1 MNCRKCGNKAGF
13 LMMVTDYKP
22 LELWEFAGG
31 TFTRYNQKD
40 SGDME
45 TSVQC
50 AVCGSDDIDTE
61 GVDTANYSDK
71 PLVILSEDEWEGK
84 TNEFKKEEPEE
95 EDTEK

>member
-1 MNCRKCGNKAGF
+1 
-13 LMMVTDYKP
+13 MVTDYKP

-45 TSVQC
+45 KSIQC
-50 AVCGSDDIDTE
+50 AVCGSDNIDTE
-61 GVDTANYSDK
+61 GVDTENFSDK

-84 TNEFKKEEPEE
+84 TAEFKKEEAPAAEE
-95 EDTEK
+95 EEKKE

>member
-1 MNCRKCGNKAGF
+1 MNCRNCGNKAGF

-40 SGDME
+40 SGDLE

-50 AVCGSDDIDTE
+50 AVCSSDDIDTE
-61 GVDTANYSDK
+61 GVDTANYTDK
-71 PLVILSEDEWEGK
+71 PLVILSEDEWQGK
-84 TNEFKKEEPEE
+84 TDEFKKEEPAE
-95 EDTEK
+95 EDEK

>member
-1 MNCRKCGNKAGF
+1 MNCRNCGNKAGF

-45 TSVQC
+45 TSIQC
-50 AVCGSDDIDTE
+50 AVCGSDDVDTE

-84 TNEFKKEEPEE
+84 TNEFKKEEAADEE
-95 EDTEK
+95 K

>member
-1 MNCRKCGNKAGF
+1 MNCRNCGNKAGF

-71 PLVILSEDEWEGK
+71 PLVILSEDEWQGK
-84 TNEFKKEEPEE
+84 TDEFKKEEPAEDEE
-95 EDTEK
+95 K

>member
-1 MNCRKCGNKAGF
+1 MNCRSCGNKAGF

-71 PLVILSEDEWEGK
+71 PLVILSEDEWQGK
-84 TNEFKKEEPEE
+84 TDEFKKEEPAEDEE
-95 EDTEK
+95 K

>member
-1 MNCRKCGNKAGF
+1 MNCRNCGNKAGF

-84 TNEFKKEEPEE
+84 TGEFKKEEPAEE
-95 EDTEK
+95 EEK